1 MKGFL
6 EEVAADLY
14 ARYGEGLSERAVLF
28 PSRRARLF
36 FVDALAHIA
45 GRPMWQP
52 GWTTIDDLMTEIS
65 GLHAGDRVRLITE
78 LYKVYSEYHDEPFD
92 KFYFWG
98 DMLLTDFDTIDKYL
112 IDAQMLFRNISEI
125 KEIEADISYLTPAQ
139 LRILAF
145 WSSLGEEADL
155 SEEKRRFLAI
165 WRTLGP
171 VYRRFRER
179 LASLG
184 IAYNGMVQRAA
195 ADRIREGGFAFP
207 EPRRYVVAGF
217 NALSECEKRL
227 FGFLATAAETDFYW
241 DYDSYYKDDP
251 GQEAGMFVRSNLA
264 QFPPRAEL
272 PHDNMRGVKEIT
284 SVAAVSNAVQC
295 KYAAAIL
302 ADLARRR
309 RAEAAVERDGTPL
322 RKPEAVVGP
331 DGTPA
336 RQGAAGTQAEPLP
349 GGKALPD
356 AAVVQ
361 GGEMPPGPGA
371 PPYTGTGKIAPG
383 MAPVLGKET
392 AVVLTDENL
401 LLPLLYALPADI
413 GRVNVTMG
421 FPLRQSL
428 AYTFVER
435 LVELQ
440 NHRRRKGGGCTFYH
454 ADVAGIL
461 AHPYVAECDAVLTR
475 TLHEEIVRDRR
486 ISVDAA
492 WLGRNELLKRIFAP
506 AATWHEL
513 SDYMLDVVAAVARQ
527 PYEGDD
533 ARQRVEFLAV
543 IAEQVTKLRNSLDEC
558 DIEFTTEVYTSLLRR
573 HLQTLRIP
581 FEGEPLE
588 GIQIMG
594 ILETRNL
601 DFENV
606 VILSM
611 NDDNF
616 PGNRVA
622 QASFI
627 PYNLRAAYELPTPE
641 HHEGVYAYYFYRL
654 IQRAKTVHMLY
665 CSHADDK
672 STGEPSR
679 YIYQLDYESGFD
691 VRKVEVGVDVN
702 LAGTAPIEVAK
713 DEEVLARL
721 ERFVDAQSPATLS
734 PTAFFRYVACPL
746 RFYFHSI
753 ARLEADDGISEEVD
767 APMFGTILHAA
778 VQMLYARIVGEAHPG
793 ETLRAMVRTGEVA
806 QAVETAINENYLQ
819 DEHASAGDYSGNLL
833 LVKDIV
839 TRYLRGGV
847 MPYDAAHDA
856 FAVSGLEESVA
867 YPFRFRTGGRDREM
881 KFAGIADRIDTL
893 DDGALRVVD
902 YKTGAPHLEFDG
914 VESLFTGT
922 GKQRLSNILQTL
934 LYAMILH
941 HTRGRDV
948 EPALYYVR
956 NMNRPDYSPQLDD
969 KELGVR
975 GARYT
980 HYRERFEE
988 LLRGQLAELYDPAVP
1003 FRQCEDA
1010 DTCKYCDFNVIC
1022 KR

>member
-1 MKGFL
+1 MKTFL
-6 EEVAADLY
+6 HEVAEDLY
-14 ARYGEGLSERAVLF
+14 ARYGEGLSERAILF

-36 FVDALAHIA
+36 FVDALTGIA
-45 GRPMWQP
+45 GRPMWQSR
-52 GWTTIDDLMTEIS
+52 WVTVDDLTTEIS
-65 GLHAGDRVRLITE
+65 GLRTGDRVRLITE
-78 LYKVYSEYHDEPFD
+78 LYKIYSEYHAEPFD

-98 DMLLTDFDTIDKYL
+98 DMLLTDFDTIDKYR
-112 IDAQMLFRNISEI
+112 IDAAMLFRNISEI

-139 LRILAF
+139 LQILRF
-145 WSSLGEEADL
+145 WSTLADETDL

-165 WRTLGP
+165 WKTLGP
-171 VYRRFRER
+171 VYARFRER
-179 LASLG
+179 LSELG

-195 ADRIREGGFAFP
+195 ADRIRGEGYAFP
-207 EPRRYVVAGF
+207 EARQYVVAGF
-217 NALSECEKRL
+217 NALSECEKQL
-227 FGFLATAAETDFYW
+227 FRFLSTAAETDFYW
-241 DYDSYYKDDP
+241 DYDSYYKDRP
-251 GQEAGMFVRSNLA
+251 EQEAGMFVRENVV
-264 QFPPRAEL
+264 QFPPRGDVS
-272 PHDNMRGVKEIT
+272 HDNMERPKELT
-284 SVAAVSNAVQC
+284 AVAAVSNAVQC
-295 KYAAAIL
+295 KHAAAIL
-302 ADLARRR
+302 RELAAR
-309 RAEAAVERDGTPL
+309 GPL
-322 RKPEAVVGP
+322 DKR
-331 DGTPA
+331 
-336 RQGAAGTQAEPLP
+336 
-349 GGKALPD
+349 
-356 AAVVQ
+356 
-361 GGEMPPGPGA
+361 
-371 PPYTGTGKIAPG
+371 
-383 MAPVLGKET
+383 T

-401 LLPLLYALPADI
+401 LLPLLYALPPEI
-413 GRVNVTMG
+413 GKVNVTMG
-421 FPLRQSL
+421 YPLRASL

-440 NHRRRKGGGCTFYH
+440 AHRRTKGAGCTFYH

-461 AHPYVAECDAVLTR
+461 AHPYVAECDAALTR
-475 TLHEEIVRDRR
+475 TMHEEIVRDRR

-492 WLGRNELLKRIFAP
+492 WLGRNELLKRIFTP
-506 AATWHEL
+506 AATWREL

-558 DIEFTTEVYTSLLRR
+558 DIDLTAEVYTSLLRR

-606 VILSM
+606 IILSM

-616 PGNRVA
+616 PGNHMA

-702 LAGTAPIEVAK
+702 LAETAPIEVPK
-713 DEEVLARL
+713 DEGVMVRL

-753 ARLEADDGISEEVD
+753 ARLEADDEISEEVD

-778 VQMLYARIVGEAHPG
+778 VQTLYARIAGEAHPG
-793 ETLRAMVRTGEVA
+793 ETLRAMIRTGEVA
-806 QAVETAINENYLQ
+806 QAVEAAINQNYLQ
-819 DEHASAGDYSGNLL
+819 DKHATAEDYSGNLL

-839 TRYLRGGV
+839 IRYLRGGV

-856 FAVSGLEESVA
+856 FSVSGLEEPVA
-867 YPFRFRTGGRDREM
+867 YPFRFRAGGRDLEM
-881 KFAGIADRIDTL
+881 KFAGIADRIDML
-893 DDGALRVVD
+893 GDGALRVVD

-934 LYAMILH
+934 LYSMILH
-941 HTRGRDV
+941 HTRGCDA

-956 NMNRPDYSPQLDD
+956 SMNRPDYSPQLDD
-969 KELGVR
+969 KQLGVR

-980 HYRERFEE
+980 LYRERFEE
-988 LLRGQLAELYDPAVP
+988 LLRAQLAEMYDPAVP

-1010 DTCKYCDFNVIC
+1010 DTCKFCDFRIIC
-1022 KR
+1022 KRG

>member
-14 ARYGEGLSERAVLF
+14 ARYGEGLSDRAVLF

-36 FVDALAHIA
+36 FVDALGRIA

-52 GWTTIDDLMTEIS
+52 EWVTINDLTGEIS
-65 GLHAGDRVRLITE
+65 GLHTGDRVRLITE
-78 LYKVYSEYHDEPFD
+78 LYKVYSAYHNEPFD

-139 LRILAF
+139 LRILSF
-145 WSSLGEEADL
+145 WSSFGEQADL
-155 SEEKRRFLAI
+155 SEEKRCFLAI
-165 WRTLGP
+165 WKTLGP
-171 VYRRFRER
+171 IYRRFRER
-179 LASLG
+179 LSSLG

-195 ADRIREGGFAFP
+195 ADRIRGGGFAFP

-251 GQEAGMFVRSNLA
+251 EQEAGMFVRSNVA
-264 QFPPRAEL
+264 QFPPRTEL
-272 PHDNMRGVKEIT
+272 RHDNMRGEKQIV

-302 ADLARRR
+302 AGLARRR
-309 RAEAAVERDGTPL
+309 REEDPGI
-322 RKPEAVVGP
+322 
-331 DGTPA
+331 
-336 RQGAAGTQAEPLP
+336 AAGARP
-349 GGKALPD
+349 A
-356 AAVVQ
+356 
-361 GGEMPPGPGA
+361 
-371 PPYTGTGKIAPG
+371 
-383 MAPVLGKET
+383 LGKET

-440 NHRRRKGGGCTFYH
+440 NHRRRKGDGCTFYH

-461 AHPYVAECDAVLTR
+461 AHPYVAECDAALTR
-475 TLHEEIVRDRR
+475 TMHEEIVRDRR

-492 WLGRNELLKRIFAP
+492 WLGRNELLKRIFTP
-506 AATWHEL
+506 AATWREL

-558 DIEFTTEVYTSLLRR
+558 DIDLTAEVYTSLLRR

-606 VILSM
+606 IILSM

-616 PGNRVA
+616 PGNHMA

-627 PYNLRAAYELPTPE
+627 PCNLRAAYELPTPE

-702 LAGTAPIEVAK
+702 LAETAPIEVPK
-713 DEEVLARL
+713 DEGVMARL

-753 ARLEADDGISEEVD
+753 ARLEADDEISEEVD

-778 VQMLYARIVGEAHPG
+778 VQTLYARIAGEAHPG
-793 ETLRAMVRTGEVA
+793 ETLRAMIRTGEVA
-806 QAVETAINENYLQ
+806 QAVEAAINENYLQ
-819 DEHASAGDYSGNLL
+819 DKHATAEDYSGNLL

-839 TRYLRGGV
+839 IRYLRGGV

-856 FAVSGLEESVA
+856 FSVSGLEEPVA
-867 YPFRFRTGGRDREM
+867 YPFRFRAGGRDLEM

-934 LYAMILH
+934 LYAMMLH
-941 HTRGRDV
+941 RSRGCDV

-956 NMNRPDYSPQLDD
+956 NMNRPGYSPQLDD
-969 KELGVR
+969 KQTGVK

-980 HYRERFEE
+980 LYRERFEE
-988 LLRGQLAELYDPAVP
+988 LLRAQLAELYDTSVP

>member
-14 ARYGEGLSERAVLF
+14 ARYGEGLSDRAVLF

-36 FVDALAHIA
+36 FVDALGRIA

-52 GWTTIDDLMTEIS
+52 EWVTINDLTGEIS
-65 GLHAGDRVRLITE
+65 GLHTGDRVRLITE
-78 LYKVYSEYHDEPFD
+78 LYKVYSAYHNEPFD

-139 LRILAF
+139 LRILSF
-145 WSSLGEEADL
+145 WSSFGEQADL

-165 WRTLGP
+165 WKTLGP
-171 VYRRFRER
+171 IYRRFRER
-179 LASLG
+179 LSSLG

-195 ADRIREGGFAFP
+195 ADRIRGGGFAFP

-251 GQEAGMFVRSNLA
+251 EQEAGMFVRSNVA
-264 QFPPRAEL
+264 QFPPRTEL
-272 PHDNMRGVKEIT
+272 RHDNMRGEKQIV

-302 ADLARRR
+302 AGLARRR
-309 RAEAAVERDGTPL
+309 REEDPGI
-322 RKPEAVVGP
+322 
-331 DGTPA
+331 
-336 RQGAAGTQAEPLP
+336 AAGARP
-349 GGKALPD
+349 A
-356 AAVVQ
+356 
-361 GGEMPPGPGA
+361 
-371 PPYTGTGKIAPG
+371 
-383 MAPVLGKET
+383 LGKET

-440 NHRRRKGGGCTFYH
+440 NHRRCKGDGCTFYH

-461 AHPYVAECDAVLTR
+461 AHPYVAECDAALTR
-475 TLHEEIVRDRR
+475 TMHEEIVRDRR

-492 WLGRNELLKRIFAP
+492 WLGRNELLKRIFTP
-506 AATWHEL
+506 AATWREL

-558 DIEFTTEVYTSLLRR
+558 DIDLTAEVYTSLLRR

-606 VILSM
+606 IILSM

-616 PGNRVA
+616 PGNHMA

-702 LAGTAPIEVAK
+702 LAETAPIEVPK
-713 DEEVLARL
+713 DEGVMVRL

-753 ARLEADDGISEEVD
+753 ARLEADDEISEEVD

-778 VQMLYARIVGEAHPG
+778 VQTLYARIAGEAHPG
-793 ETLRAMVRTGEVA
+793 ETLRAMIRTGEVA
-806 QAVETAINENYLQ
+806 QAVEAAINQNYLQ
-819 DEHASAGDYSGNLL
+819 DKHATAEDYSGNLL

-839 TRYLRGGV
+839 IRYLRGGV

-856 FAVSGLEESVA
+856 FSVSGLEEPVA
-867 YPFRFRTGGRDREM
+867 YPFRFRAGGRDLEM

-934 LYAMILH
+934 LYAMMLH
-941 HTRGRDV
+941 RSRGCDV

-956 NMNRPDYSPQLDD
+956 NMNRPGYSPQLDD
-969 KELGVR
+969 KQTGVK

-980 HYRERFEE
+980 LYRERFEE
-988 LLRGQLAELYDPAVP
+988 LLRAQLAELYDTSVP

>member
-14 ARYGEGLSERAVLF
+14 ARYGEGLSDRAVLF

-36 FVDALAHIA
+36 FVDALGRIA

-52 GWTTIDDLMTEIS
+52 EWVTINDLTGEIS
-65 GLHAGDRVRLITE
+65 GLHTGDRVRLITE
-78 LYKVYSEYHDEPFD
+78 LYKVYSAYHNEPFD

-139 LRILAF
+139 LRILSF
-145 WSSLGEEADL
+145 WSSFGEQADL

-165 WRTLGP
+165 WKTLGP
-171 VYRRFRER
+171 IYRRFRER
-179 LASLG
+179 LSSLG

-195 ADRIREGGFAFP
+195 ADRIRGGGFAFP

-251 GQEAGMFVRSNLA
+251 EQEAGMFVRSNVA
-264 QFPPRAEL
+264 QFPPRTEL
-272 PHDNMRGVKEIT
+272 RHDNMRGEKQIV

-302 ADLARRR
+302 AGLARRR
-309 RAEAAVERDGTPL
+309 REEDPGI
-322 RKPEAVVGP
+322 
-331 DGTPA
+331 
-336 RQGAAGTQAEPLP
+336 AAGARP
-349 GGKALPD
+349 A
-356 AAVVQ
+356 
-361 GGEMPPGPGA
+361 
-371 PPYTGTGKIAPG
+371 
-383 MAPVLGKET
+383 LGKET

-440 NHRRRKGGGCTFYH
+440 NHRRRKGDGCTFYH

-461 AHPYVAECDAVLTR
+461 AHPYVAECDAALTR
-475 TLHEEIVRDRR
+475 TMHEEIVRDRR

-492 WLGRNELLKRIFAP
+492 WLGRNELLKRIFTP
-506 AATWHEL
+506 AATWREL

-558 DIEFTTEVYTSLLRR
+558 DIDLTAEVYTSLLRR

-606 VILSM
+606 IILSM

-616 PGNRVA
+616 PGNHMA

-702 LAGTAPIEVAK
+702 LAETAPIEVPK
-713 DEEVLARL
+713 DEGVMVRL

-753 ARLEADDGISEEVD
+753 ARLEADDEISEEVD

-778 VQMLYARIVGEAHPG
+778 VQTLYARIAGEAHPG
-793 ETLRAMVRTGEVA
+793 ETLRAMIRTGEVA
-806 QAVETAINENYLQ
+806 QAVEAAINQNYLQ
-819 DEHASAGDYSGNLL
+819 DKHATAEDYSGNLL

-839 TRYLRGGV
+839 IRYLRGGV

-856 FAVSGLEESVA
+856 FSVSGLEEPVA
-867 YPFRFRTGGRDREM
+867 YPFRFRAGGRDLEM

-934 LYAMILH
+934 LYAMMLH
-941 HTRGRDV
+941 RSRGCDV

-956 NMNRPDYSPQLDD
+956 NMNRPGYSPQLDD
-969 KELGVR
+969 KQTGVK

-980 HYRERFEE
+980 LYRERFEE
-988 LLRGQLAELYDPAVP
+988 LLRARLAELYDTSVP

>member
-14 ARYGEGLSERAVLF
+14 ARYGDALSERAVLF

-36 FVDALAHIA
+36 FVDALTRIA

-52 GWTTIDDLMTEIS
+52 EWVTVDDLMTEIS
-65 GLHAGDRVRLITE
+65 GLVTGDRVRLITE
-78 LYKVYSEYHDEPFD
+78 LYKVYSEFHAEPFD

-112 IDAQMLFRNISEI
+112 IDAGMLFRNVSEI
-125 KEIEADISYLTPAQ
+125 KELEADISYLTPAQ
-139 LRILAF
+139 LRILSF

-155 SEEKRRFLAI
+155 TEEKRRFLAI
-165 WRTLGP
+165 WKTLGP
-171 VYRRFRER
+171 IYGKFRER
-179 LASLG
+179 LAALG

-195 ADRIREGGFAFP
+195 ADRIRGGGFAFP
-207 EPRRYVVAGF
+207 EPRHYVVAGF

-227 FGFLATAAETDFYW
+227 FRFLSTAAETDFYW
-241 DYDSYYKDDP
+241 DYDSYYKDDSV
-251 GQEAGMFVRSNLA
+251 QEAGMFVRSNLA
-264 QFPPRAEL
+264 QFPPRAALSHE
-272 PHDNMRGVKEIT
+272 NMRQPKEIV

-295 KYAAAIL
+295 KYVATIL
-302 ADLARRR
+302 TDLARRR
-309 RAEAAVERDGTPL
+309 AAQDAEV
-322 RKPEAVVGP
+322 
-331 DGTPA
+331 
-336 RQGAAGTQAEPLP
+336 AAGLKPA
-349 GGKALPD
+349 
-356 AAVVQ
+356 
-361 GGEMPPGPGA
+361 
-371 PPYTGTGKIAPG
+371 
-383 MAPVLGKET
+383 LGKET
-392 AVVLTDENL
+392 AIVLTDENL
-401 LLPLLYALPADI
+401 LLPLLYALPSDI

-428 AYTFVER
+428 AYTFIER

-440 NHRRRKGGGCTFYH
+440 NHRRKKGEGSTFYH

-461 AHPYVAECDAVLTR
+461 AHPYVAGSDAALTR
-475 TLHEEIVRDRR
+475 SMHEEIVRERR
-486 ISVDAA
+486 ISVDGA
-492 WLGRNELLKRIFAP
+492 WLGRNALLTRIFAP
-506 AATWHEL
+506 AASWREL
-513 SDYMLDVVAAVARQ
+513 SDYLLEVVAAVARQ
-527 PYEGDD
+527 PYAGDD

-543 IAEQVTKLRNSLDEC
+543 ISDEVAKLRNSLDEC
-558 DIEFTTEVYTSLLRR
+558 DIDLTAEVYASLLRR

-601 DFENV
+601 DFEH
-606 VILSM
+606 VILLSM
-611 NDDNF
+611 NDGNF
-616 PGNRVA
+616 PGNHVA
-622 QASFI
+622 QPSFI
-627 PYNLRAAYELPTPE
+627 PYNLRAAYSLPTPE

-654 IQRAKTVHMLY
+654 VQRARTVHMLY

-691 VRKVEVGVDVN
+691 VGKVEVGVDVN
-702 LAGTAPIEVAK
+702 LAETAPIEVAK
-713 DEEVLARL
+713 TREVMARL
-721 ERFVDAQSPATLS
+721 ERFVDAESTATLS

-746 RFYFHSI
+746 RFYFHSV
-753 ARLEADDGISEEVD
+753 ARLEADDEISEEVD

-778 VQMLYARIVGEAHPG
+778 VQKLYARIVDAGHPG
-793 ETLRAMVRTGEVA
+793 EMLRAMIRTGEVA
-806 QAVETAINENYLQ
+806 AAVEAAINENYLR
-819 DEHASAGDYSGNLL
+819 DEHAAIEDYSGNLL

-856 FAVSGLEESVA
+856 FAVSGIEEQVA
-867 YPFRFRTGGRDREM
+867 YPFPFRAGERQLKV
-881 KFAGIADRIDTL
+881 KFAGIADRIDAL

-922 GKQRLSNILQTL
+922 GRQRLSNILQTL
-934 LYAMILH
+934 LYAMMLS

-948 EPALYYVR
+948 EPALFYVR
-956 NMNRPDYSPQLDD
+956 NMHRPDYSPQLDD
-969 KELGVR
+969 KQLGVR
-975 GARYT
+975 GARYSL
-980 HYRERFEE
+980 YCGRFEE
-988 LLRGQLAELYDPAVP
+988 LLGTQLAEMFDPATP
-1003 FRQCEDA
+1003 FRQCEDP
-1010 DTCKYCDFNVIC
+1010 DTCKFCDFNVIC

>member
-6 EEVAADLY
+6 EEVAADLS
-14 ARYGEGLSERAVLF
+14 ARYGEGLSDRAVLF

-36 FVDALAHIA
+36 FVDALGRIA

-52 GWTTIDDLMTEIS
+52 EWVTINDLTGEIS
-65 GLHAGDRVRLITE
+65 GLHTGDRVRLITE
-78 LYKVYSEYHDEPFD
+78 LYKVYSAYHNEPFD

-139 LRILAF
+139 LRILSF
-145 WSSLGEEADL
+145 WSSFGEQADL

-165 WRTLGP
+165 WKTLGP
-171 VYRRFRER
+171 IYRRFRER
-179 LASLG
+179 LSSLG

-195 ADRIREGGFAFP
+195 ADRIRGGGFAFP

-251 GQEAGMFVRSNLA
+251 EQEAGMFVRSNVA
-264 QFPPRAEL
+264 QFPPRTEL
-272 PHDNMRGVKEIT
+272 RHDNMRGEKQIV

-302 ADLARRR
+302 AGLARRR
-309 RAEAAVERDGTPL
+309 REEDPGI
-322 RKPEAVVGP
+322 
-331 DGTPA
+331 
-336 RQGAAGTQAEPLP
+336 AAGARP
-349 GGKALPD
+349 A
-356 AAVVQ
+356 
-361 GGEMPPGPGA
+361 
-371 PPYTGTGKIAPG
+371 
-383 MAPVLGKET
+383 LGKET

-440 NHRRRKGGGCTFYH
+440 NHRRRKGDGCTFYH

-461 AHPYVAECDAVLTR
+461 AHPYVAECDAALTR
-475 TLHEEIVRDRR
+475 TMHEEIVRDRR

-492 WLGRNELLKRIFAP
+492 WLGRNELLKRIFTP
-506 AATWHEL
+506 AATWREL

-558 DIEFTTEVYTSLLRR
+558 YIDLTAEVYTSLLRR

-606 VILSM
+606 IILSM

-616 PGNRVA
+616 PGNHMA

-627 PYNLRAAYELPTPE
+627 PCNLRAAYELPTPE

-702 LAGTAPIEVAK
+702 LAETAPIEVPK
-713 DEEVLARL
+713 DEGVMARL

-753 ARLEADDGISEEVD
+753 ARLEADDEISEEVD

-778 VQMLYARIVGEAHPG
+778 VQTLYARIAGEAHPG
-793 ETLRAMVRTGEVA
+793 ETLRAMIRTGEVA
-806 QAVETAINENYLQ
+806 QAVEAAINENYLQ
-819 DEHASAGDYSGNLL
+819 DKHATAEDYSGNLL

-839 TRYLRGGV
+839 IRYLRGGV

-856 FAVSGLEESVA
+856 FAVSGLEEPVA
-867 YPFRFRTGGRDREM
+867 YPFRFRAGGRDLEM

-934 LYAMILH
+934 LYAMMLH
-941 HTRGRDV
+941 RSRGCDV

-956 NMNRPDYSPQLDD
+956 NMNRPGYSPQLDD
-969 KELGVR
+969 KQTGVK

-980 HYRERFEE
+980 LYRERFEE
-988 LLRGQLAELYDPAVP
+988 LLRAQLAELYDTSVP

>member
-36 FVDALAHIA
+36 FVDALGRIA

-52 GWTTIDDLMTEIS
+52 EWVTIDDLTGEIS
-65 GLHAGDRVRLITE
+65 GLHTGDRVRLITE
-78 LYKVYSEYHDEPFD
+78 LYKVYSAYHNEPFD

-139 LRILAF
+139 LRILSF
-145 WSSLGEEADL
+145 WSSFGEQADL

-165 WRTLGP
+165 WKTLGP
-171 VYRRFRER
+171 IYRRFRER
-179 LASLG
+179 LSSLG

-195 ADRIREGGFAFP
+195 ADRIRGGGFAFP

-251 GQEAGMFVRSNLA
+251 EQEAGMFVRSNVA
-264 QFPPRAEL
+264 QFPPRTEL
-272 PHDNMRGVKEIT
+272 RYDNMRGEKQIV

-309 RAEAAVERDGTPL
+309 REEDSGI
-322 RKPEAVVGP
+322 
-331 DGTPA
+331 
-336 RQGAAGTQAEPLP
+336 AAGARP
-349 GGKALPD
+349 A
-356 AAVVQ
+356 
-361 GGEMPPGPGA
+361 
-371 PPYTGTGKIAPG
+371 
-383 MAPVLGKET
+383 LGKET

-440 NHRRRKGGGCTFYH
+440 NHRRRKGDGCTFYH

-461 AHPYVAECDAVLTR
+461 AHPYVAECDAA
-475 TLHEEIVRDRR
+475 H
-486 ISVDAA
+486 
-492 WLGRNELLKRIFAP
+492 
-506 AATWHEL
+506 
-513 SDYMLDVVAAVARQ
+513 YMLDVVAAVARQ

-558 DIEFTTEVYTSLLRR
+558 DIDLTAEVYTSLLRR

-606 VILSM
+606 IILSM

-616 PGNRVA
+616 PGNHMA

-702 LAGTAPIEVAK
+702 LAETAPIEVPK
-713 DEEVLARL
+713 DEGVMVRL

-753 ARLEADDGISEEVD
+753 ARLEADDEISEEVD

-778 VQMLYARIVGEAHPG
+778 VQTLYARIAGEAHPG
-793 ETLRAMVRTGEVA
+793 ETLRAMIRTGEVA
-806 QAVETAINENYLQ
+806 QAVEAAINQNYLQ
-819 DEHASAGDYSGNLL
+819 DKHATAEDYSGNLL

-839 TRYLRGGV
+839 IRYLRGGV

-856 FAVSGLEESVA
+856 FSVSGLEEPVA
-867 YPFRFRTGGRDREM
+867 YPFRFRAGGRDLEM

-934 LYAMILH
+934 LYAMMLH
-941 HTRGRDV
+941 RSRGCDV

-956 NMNRPDYSPQLDD
+956 NMNRPGYSPQLDD
-969 KELGVR
+969 KQTGVK

-980 HYRERFEE
+980 LYRERFEE
-988 LLRGQLAELYDPAVP
+988 LLRAQLAELYDTSVP

>member
-1 MKGFL
+1 M
-6 EEVAADLY
+6 
-14 ARYGEGLSERAVLF
+14 
-28 PSRRARLF
+28 
-36 FVDALAHIA
+36 
-45 GRPMWQP
+45 
-52 GWTTIDDLMTEIS
+52 
-65 GLHAGDRVRLITE
+65 RLITE
-78 LYKVYSEYHDEPFD
+78 LYKVYSAYHNEPFD

-139 LRILAF
+139 LRILSF
-145 WSSLGEEADL
+145 WSSFGEQADL

-165 WRTLGP
+165 WKTLGP
-171 VYRRFRER
+171 IYRRFRER
-179 LASLG
+179 LSSLG
-184 IAYNGMVQRAA
+184 IAYNGMVQRAV
-195 ADRIREGGFAFP
+195 ADRIRGGGFAFP

-251 GQEAGMFVRSNLA
+251 EQEAGMFVRSNVA
-264 QFPPRAEL
+264 QFPPRTEL
-272 PHDNMRGVKEIT
+272 RHDNMRGEKQIV

-302 ADLARRR
+302 ADLACRRR
-309 RAEAAVERDGTPL
+309 EEDPGI
-322 RKPEAVVGP
+322 
-331 DGTPA
+331 
-336 RQGAAGTQAEPLP
+336 AAGARP
-349 GGKALPD
+349 A
-356 AAVVQ
+356 
-361 GGEMPPGPGA
+361 
-371 PPYTGTGKIAPG
+371 
-383 MAPVLGKET
+383 LGKET

-440 NHRRRKGGGCTFYH
+440 NHRRRKGDGCTFYH

-461 AHPYVAECDAVLTR
+461 AHPYVAECDAALTR
-475 TLHEEIVRDRR
+475 TMHEEIVRDRR

-492 WLGRNELLKRIFAP
+492 WLGRNELLKRIFTP
-506 AATWHEL
+506 AATWREL

-527 PYEGDD
+527 PYQGDD

-558 DIEFTTEVYTSLLRR
+558 DIDLTAEVYTSLLRR

-606 VILSM
+606 IILSM

-616 PGNRVA
+616 PGNHMA

-702 LAGTAPIEVAK
+702 LAETAPIEVPK
-713 DEEVLARL
+713 DDGVMARL

-753 ARLEADDGISEEVD
+753 ARLEADDEISEEVD

-778 VQMLYARIVGEAHPG
+778 VQTLYARIAGEAHPG
-793 ETLRAMVRTGEVA
+793 ETLRAMIRTGEVA
-806 QAVETAINENYLQ
+806 QAVEAAINENYLQ
-819 DEHASAGDYSGNLL
+819 DKHATAEDYSGNLL

-839 TRYLRGGV
+839 IRYLRGGV

-856 FAVSGLEESVA
+856 FAVSGLEEPVA
-867 YPFRFRTGGRDREM
+867 YPFRFRAGGRDLEM

-934 LYAMILH
+934 LYAMMLH
-941 HTRGRDV
+941 RSRGCDV

-956 NMNRPDYSPQLDD
+956 NMNRPGYSPQLDD
-969 KELGVR
+969 KQTGVK

-980 HYRERFEE
+980 LYRERFEE
-988 LLRGQLAELYDPAVP
+988 LLRAQLAELYDTSVP

>member
-14 ARYGEGLSERAVLF
+14 ARYGEGLSDRAVLF

-36 FVDALAHIA
+36 FVDALGRIA

-52 GWTTIDDLMTEIS
+52 EWVTINDLTGEIS
-65 GLHAGDRVRLITE
+65 GLHTGDRVRLITE
-78 LYKVYSEYHDEPFD
+78 LYKVYSAYHNEPFD

-139 LRILAF
+139 LRILSF
-145 WSSLGEEADL
+145 WSSFGEQADL

-165 WRTLGP
+165 WKTLGP
-171 VYRRFRER
+171 IYRRFRER
-179 LASLG
+179 LSSLG

-195 ADRIREGGFAFP
+195 ADRIRGGGFAFP

-251 GQEAGMFVRSNLA
+251 EQEAGMFVRSNVA
-264 QFPPRAEL
+264 QFPPRTEL
-272 PHDNMRGVKEIT
+272 RHDNMRGEKQIV

-302 ADLARRR
+302 AGLARRR
-309 RAEAAVERDGTPL
+309 REEDPGI
-322 RKPEAVVGP
+322 
-331 DGTPA
+331 
-336 RQGAAGTQAEPLP
+336 AAGARP
-349 GGKALPD
+349 A
-356 AAVVQ
+356 
-361 GGEMPPGPGA
+361 
-371 PPYTGTGKIAPG
+371 
-383 MAPVLGKET
+383 LGKET

-440 NHRRRKGGGCTFYH
+440 NHRRRKGDGCTFYH

-461 AHPYVAECDAVLTR
+461 AHPYVAECDAALTR
-475 TLHEEIVRDRR
+475 TMHEEIVRDRR

-492 WLGRNELLKRIFAP
+492 WLGRNELLKRIFTP
-506 AATWHEL
+506 AATWREL

-558 DIEFTTEVYTSLLRR
+558 DIDLTAEVYTSLLRR

-606 VILSM
+606 IILSM

-616 PGNRVA
+616 PGNHMA

-702 LAGTAPIEVAK
+702 LAETAPIEVPK
-713 DEEVLARL
+713 DEGVMVRL

-753 ARLEADDGISEEVD
+753 ARLEADDEISEEVD

-778 VQMLYARIVGEAHPG
+778 VQTLYARIAGEAHPG
-793 ETLRAMVRTGEVA
+793 ETLRAMIRTGEVA
-806 QAVETAINENYLQ
+806 QAVEAAINQNYLQ
-819 DEHASAGDYSGNLL
+819 DKHATAEDYSGNLL

-839 TRYLRGGV
+839 IRYLRGGV

-856 FAVSGLEESVA
+856 FSVSGLEEPVA
-867 YPFRFRTGGRDREM
+867 YPFRFRAGGRDLEM

-934 LYAMILH
+934 LYAMMLH
-941 HTRGRDV
+941 RSRGCDV

-956 NMNRPDYSPQLDD
+956 NMNRPGYSPQLDD
-969 KELGVR
+969 KQTGVK

-980 HYRERFEE
+980 LYRERFEE
-988 LLRGQLAELYDPAVP
+988 LLRAQLAELYDTSVP

>member
-14 ARYGEGLSERAVLF
+14 ARYGEGLSDRAVLF

-36 FVDALAHIA
+36 FVDALGRIA

-52 GWTTIDDLMTEIS
+52 EWVTINDLTGEIS
-65 GLHAGDRVRLITE
+65 GLHTGDRVRLITE
-78 LYKVYSEYHDEPFD
+78 LYKVYSAYHNEPFD

-139 LRILAF
+139 LRILSF
-145 WSSLGEEADL
+145 WSSFGEQADL

-165 WRTLGP
+165 WKTLGP
-171 VYRRFRER
+171 IYRRFRER
-179 LASLG
+179 LSSLG

-195 ADRIREGGFAFP
+195 ADRIRGGGFAFP

-251 GQEAGMFVRSNLA
+251 EQEAGMFVRSNVA
-264 QFPPRAEL
+264 QFPPRTEL
-272 PHDNMRGVKEIT
+272 RHDNMRGEKQIV
-284 SVAAVSNAVQC
+284 SVAVVSNAVQC

-302 ADLARRR
+302 AGLARRR
-309 RAEAAVERDGTPL
+309 REEDPGI
-322 RKPEAVVGP
+322 
-331 DGTPA
+331 
-336 RQGAAGTQAEPLP
+336 AAGARP
-349 GGKALPD
+349 A
-356 AAVVQ
+356 
-361 GGEMPPGPGA
+361 
-371 PPYTGTGKIAPG
+371 
-383 MAPVLGKET
+383 LGKET

-440 NHRRRKGGGCTFYH
+440 NHRRRKGDGCTFYH

-461 AHPYVAECDAVLTR
+461 AHPYVAECDAALTR
-475 TLHEEIVRDRR
+475 TMHEEIVRDRR

-492 WLGRNELLKRIFAP
+492 WLGRNELLKRIFTP
-506 AATWHEL
+506 AATWREL

-558 DIEFTTEVYTSLLRR
+558 DIDLTAEVYTSLLRR

-606 VILSM
+606 IILSM

-616 PGNRVA
+616 PGNHMA

-627 PYNLRAAYELPTPE
+627 PCNLRAAYELPTPE

-702 LAGTAPIEVAK
+702 LAETAPIEVPK
-713 DEEVLARL
+713 DEGVMARL

-753 ARLEADDGISEEVD
+753 ARLEADDEISEEVD

-778 VQMLYARIVGEAHPG
+778 VQTLYARIAGEAHPG
-793 ETLRAMVRTGEVA
+793 ETLRAMIRTGEVA
-806 QAVETAINENYLQ
+806 QAVEAAINENYLQ
-819 DEHASAGDYSGNLL
+819 DKHATAEDYSGNLL

-839 TRYLRGGV
+839 IRYLRGGV

-856 FAVSGLEESVA
+856 FAVSGLEEPVA
-867 YPFRFRTGGRDREM
+867 YPFRFRAGGRDLEM

-934 LYAMILH
+934 LYAMMLH
-941 HTRGRDV
+941 RSRGCDV

-956 NMNRPDYSPQLDD
+956 NMNRPGYSPQLDD
-969 KELGVR
+969 KQTGVK

-980 HYRERFEE
+980 LYRERFEE
-988 LLRGQLAELYDPAVP
+988 LLRAQLAELYDTSVP

>member
-14 ARYGEGLSERAVLF
+14 ARYGEGLSDRAVLF

-36 FVDALAHIA
+36 FVDALGRIA

-52 GWTTIDDLMTEIS
+52 EWVTIDDLTGEIS
-65 GLHAGDRVRLITE
+65 GLHTGDRVRLITE
-78 LYKVYSEYHDEPFD
+78 LYKVYSAYHNEPFD

-139 LRILAF
+139 LRILSF
-145 WSSLGEEADL
+145 WSSFGEQADL

-165 WRTLGP
+165 WKTLGP
-171 VYRRFRER
+171 IYRRFRER
-179 LASLG
+179 LSSLG

-195 ADRIREGGFAFP
+195 ADRIRGGGFVFP

-251 GQEAGMFVRSNLA
+251 EQEAGMFVRSNVA
-264 QFPPRAEL
+264 QFPPRTEL
-272 PHDNMRGVKEIT
+272 RHDNMQGEKQVV

-302 ADLARRR
+302 AGLARRR
-309 RAEAAVERDGTPL
+309 REEDPGI
-322 RKPEAVVGP
+322 
-331 DGTPA
+331 
-336 RQGAAGTQAEPLP
+336 AAGARP
-349 GGKALPD
+349 A
-356 AAVVQ
+356 
-361 GGEMPPGPGA
+361 
-371 PPYTGTGKIAPG
+371 
-383 MAPVLGKET
+383 LGKET

-440 NHRRRKGGGCTFYH
+440 NHRRCKGDGCTFYH

-461 AHPYVAECDAVLTR
+461 AHPYVAECDAALTR
-475 TLHEEIVRDRR
+475 TMHEEIVRDRR

-492 WLGRNELLKRIFAP
+492 WLGRNELLKRIFTP
-506 AATWHEL
+506 AATWREL

-558 DIEFTTEVYTSLLRR
+558 DIDLTAEVYTSLLRR

-606 VILSM
+606 IILSM

-616 PGNRVA
+616 PGNHMA

-702 LAGTAPIEVAK
+702 LAETAPIEVPK
-713 DEEVLARL
+713 DEGVMVRL

-753 ARLEADDGISEEVD
+753 ARLEADDEISEEVD

-778 VQMLYARIVGEAHPG
+778 VQTLYARIAGEAHPG
-793 ETLRAMVRTGEVA
+793 ETLRAMIRTGEVA
-806 QAVETAINENYLQ
+806 QAVEAAINQNYLQ
-819 DEHASAGDYSGNLL
+819 DKHATAEDYSGNLL

-839 TRYLRGGV
+839 IRYLRGGV

-856 FAVSGLEESVA
+856 FSVSGLEEPVA
-867 YPFRFRTGGRDREM
+867 YPFRFRAGGRDLEM

-934 LYAMILH
+934 LYAMMLH
-941 HTRGRDV
+941 RSRGCDV
-948 EPALYYVR
+948 APALYYVR
-956 NMNRPDYSPQLDD
+956 NMIRPGYSPQLDD
-969 KELGVR
+969 KQTGVK

-980 HYRERFEE
+980 LYRERFEE
-988 LLRGQLAELYDPAVP
+988 LLRAQLAELYDTSVP